1 MTCSE
6 ISIESMSG

>member
-6 ISIESMSG
+6 I

>member
-6 ISIESMSG
+6 TW